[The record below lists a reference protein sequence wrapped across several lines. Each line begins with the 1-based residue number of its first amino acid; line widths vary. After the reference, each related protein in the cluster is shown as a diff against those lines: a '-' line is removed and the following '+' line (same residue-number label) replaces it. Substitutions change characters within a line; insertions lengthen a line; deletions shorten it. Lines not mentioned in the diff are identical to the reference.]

1 MGAGSTDTGSADEG
15 SADKA
20 LRPSFARGAGA
31 EPGLPARRLDIH
43 ARQTRIVELVRRRGY
58 ASIEAMSTHFE
69 VSAQTIR
76 RDIKQLSAHDLL
88 VR

>member
-1 MGAGSTDTGSADEG
+1 M
-15 SADKA
+15 
-20 LRPSFARGAGA
+20 LRPSF

-43 ARQTRIVELVRRRGY
+43 VRQTRIVELVRRRGY

-88 VR
+88 VRYHGGAGLPAAAEIGRASCRERV